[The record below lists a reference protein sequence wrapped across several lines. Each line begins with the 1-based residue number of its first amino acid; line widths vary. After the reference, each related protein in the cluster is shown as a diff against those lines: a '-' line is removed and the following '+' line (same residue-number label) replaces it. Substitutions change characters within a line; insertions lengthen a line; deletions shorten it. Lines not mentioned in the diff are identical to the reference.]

1 VALAAVYLL
10 SLFNPPTS
18 NFHHLLFAVHAPVQM
33 AIAAGRASAR
43 KAVNAFAQ
51 GGLHRLPGRR
61 RQASTVAHGL
71 GPCPPK
77 PSRLPPNQLFS
88 ATRNFFTF
96 IVNQLAAPG
105 LRVPTYNNATAAR
118 SLHSVTP
125 STIQSRLSFHART
138 ALSSG
143 SRPVLPRPPSPG
155 VRVATNVGL
164 GIARNYATAMPIF
177 HNMVENAPIAIRA
190 LYESDLDLRKRRSRH
205 TRPRRSKR
213 ATPRREAI
221 NSKQIAVPTS
231 PRFVPEDIISLYFGD
246 AVAPVTTFLH
256 VPLYRPPYTRVPLP
270 AVDSSDAPRLLPP
283 LTQFSEFHAS
293 YEAHSARAERLF
305 TRLDQSNVWERG
317 AKLRAFGQVR
327 CNEGS
332 GVCSLLRVDFMGWTQ
347 EEVKKVIG
355 ESGTGWCTL
364 EEVRYDD
371 AASSVGD
378 PVDVCAINT
387 EDMNPPISLVM
398 PIVDISSPV
407 DDSSL
412 LLSPSVSSS
421 SLLSSESPSRSH
433 SPHREAVPDI
443 DYNDPWSDSDPG
455 MASEAEDLVIVSS
468 PASSTA
474 SEGRWQDLGVL
485 QFSARHL
492 DISMIQ

>member
-1 VALAAVYLL
+1 
-10 SLFNPPTS
+10 
-18 NFHHLLFAVHAPVQM
+18 
-33 AIAAGRASAR
+33 
-43 KAVNAFAQ
+43 
-51 GGLHRLPGRR
+51 
-61 RQASTVAHGL
+61 
-71 GPCPPK
+71 
-77 PSRLPPNQLFS
+77 
-88 ATRNFFTF
+88 
-96 IVNQLAAPG
+96 
-105 LRVPTYNNATAAR
+105 
-118 SLHSVTP
+118 
-125 STIQSRLSFHART
+125 
-138 ALSSG
+138 
-143 SRPVLPRPPSPG
+143 
-155 VRVATNVGL
+155 
-164 GIARNYATAMPIF
+164 
-177 HNMVENAPIAIRA
+177 
-190 LYESDLDLRKRRSRH
+190 
-205 TRPRRSKR
+205 
-213 ATPRREAI
+213 
-221 NSKQIAVPTS
+221 
-231 PRFVPEDIISLYFGD
+231 
-246 AVAPVTTFLH
+246 
-256 VPLYRPPYTRVPLP
+256 
-270 AVDSSDAPRLLPP
+270 
-283 LTQFSEFHAS
+283 
-293 YEAHSARAERLF
+293 
-305 TRLDQSNVWERG
+305 
-317 AKLRAFGQVR
+317 
-327 CNEGS
+327 
-332 GVCSLLRVDFMGWTQ
+332 MGWTQ

-355 ESGTGWCTL
+355 ESGNGWCTL